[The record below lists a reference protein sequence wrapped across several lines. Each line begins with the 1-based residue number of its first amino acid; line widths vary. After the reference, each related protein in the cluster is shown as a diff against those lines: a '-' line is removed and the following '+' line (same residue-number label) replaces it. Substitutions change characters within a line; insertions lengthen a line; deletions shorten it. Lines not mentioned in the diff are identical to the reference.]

1 MEKALTE
8 LMQNCNLKKRTEL
21 AGLFATFDVAT
32 LGDDMQEARI
42 KEIYNQVLAEN
53 EFFAGDDYSRI
64 GIEKGARIV
73 DEKDDFTMSK
83 DDFARYQTLTT
94 AKLAE
99 AGITDKN
106 GYYLVSWSEQK
117 VEARQK
123 LIDFIIREII
133 PSSFREIFWRNRLNY
148 TQMNKLI
155 EISRPICKA

>member
-8 LMQNCNLKKRTEL
+8 LMQNCNTEKRIEL
-21 AGLFATFDVAT
+21 AGLFATFDAAS
-32 LGDDMQEARI
+32 LGEDMQEARI

-53 EFFAGDDYSRI
+53 AFFAGDDYCRM
-64 GIEKGARIV
+64 GIEKGARIT
-73 DEKDDFTMSK
+73 DEKYDFTMTK
-83 DDFARYQTLTT
+83 ADFSRYQVLTV

-106 GYYLVSWSEQK
+106 GYYLVQWSTQK
-117 VEARQK
+117 VTARQN

-133 PSSFREIFWRNRLNY
+133 PTTFRPIFWENRLNY

-155 EISRPICKA
+155 DISRKLCKA